1 MPQPAGRFSATETGS
16 GVRCGSVR
24 KRAGG
29 NQDGKCRRE
38 RLAAEISLRLG
49 SSWGFCAIKMTDTD
63 FPGIAK
69 RRAEILGD
77 LAAIAET
84 PPMLVAVTK
93 TQSDAALEE
102 ILAAGHRVFG
112 ENRVQEAFQHWET
125 RRADYPDLELR
136 LIGPLQSN
144 KSEDAVNLFHVIETL
159 DRPKLCRQLAKAEQK
174 SGLKRTYLIQ
184 VNTGEEPQ
192 KAGVAPRDVEALLRV
207 AREQGL
213 DVTGLMCIPPV
224 DEPAGPHFALLAK
237 IAKRLELPQL
247 SMGMSADYDIATRFG
262 ATHVRVGS
270 ALFGPRASS
279 A

>member
-1 MPQPAGRFSATETGS
+1 
-16 GVRCGSVR
+16 
-24 KRAGG
+24 
-29 NQDGKCRRE
+29 
-38 RLAAEISLRLG
+38 
-49 SSWGFCAIKMTDTD
+49 MTDTD

-159 DRPKLCRQLAKAEQK
+159 DRPKL
-174 SGLKRTYLIQ
+174 
-184 VNTGEEPQ
+184 
-192 KAGVAPRDVEALLRV
+192 
-207 AREQGL
+207 
-213 DVTGLMCIPPV
+213 
-224 DEPAGPHFALLAK
+224 
-237 IAKRLELPQL
+237 
-247 SMGMSADYDIATRFG
+247 
-262 ATHVRVGS
+262 
-270 ALFGPRASS
+270 
-279 A
+279 